1 MNINQLQL
9 EQICDELQGISARLD
24 AIYVRMQKESQVQ
37 ADELKERRAMG
48 LNGRDAIIH
57 YNQYMHDHGLSHLI
71 IKDV

>member
-1 MNINQLQL
+1 MNINQLIL
-9 EQICDELQGISARLD
+9 EKVCNDLQDVTARLD
-24 AIYVRMQKESQVQ
+24 ALYVRMQKESQVQ

-48 LNGRDAIIH
+48 LNGRDALTH